1 MIASAWL
8 HKSIVAE
15 NSKVESDK
23 FSSQSSNKCLLGS
36 VTTLDVEEQF
46 WLGSEGTDKLDLNR
60 INVNTELDD
69 KCFDGGDIC

>member
-1 MIASAWL
+1 MVTQINYGGKTL
-8 HKSIVAE
+8 RLNLE
-15 NSKVESDK
+15 K

-36 VTTLDVEEQF
+36 VATLDVEEQF

-60 INVNTELDD
+60 IDVNTELDD